1 MGTSIEPVAANM
13 QSRTGTQSRQ
23 VALGLRALSFGQDVG
38 DWQAAIAASMAR
50 LSGMGGLVGGGGDV
64 DWHGRMVA
72 LLHDLAIVRP
82 SMCGDAHLAVML
94 AAGCLRARVESRE
107 QWGGRGEQSGCG
119 AVCMRRSRQHWPPR
133 PG

>member
-72 LLHDLAIVRP
+72 LLQGLSGRRGAGRW
-82 SMCGDAHLAVML
+82 HL
-94 AAGCLRARVESRE
+94 GCAR
-107 QWGGRGEQSGCG
+107 
-119 AVCMRRSRQHWPPR
+119 
-133 PG
+133 